1 MKGMNILKKFWK
13 KNKHHDIYKNI
24 EEKIEVIDSS
34 INLVV
39 DIKEV
44 KIKKI
49 TIKQ

>member
-1 MKGMNILKKFWK
+1 MNILKKFWK
-13 KNKHHDIYKNI
+13 KNKLNDIYKNT
-24 EEKIEVIDSS
+24 EKSQVIDSS
-34 INLVV
+34 INLIV